1 MARKSPAPAP
11 MSHSAQIG
19 QMAAQGMA
27 NALSAEVGMMGHFAH
42 LNETYGTPNPIP
54 EPMPAPRRG
63 R

>member
-1 MARKSPAPAP
+1 